1 MSKPILELCK
11 HCKLEVEELLTCQ
24 YLVGPAPVDSECDF
38 EACENCL
45 DKHEKNHQY
54 EGDCAQGDR
63 HQEYE
68 PEDIME
74 EEENESKN

>member
-1 MSKPILELCK
+1 MTLEVCK
-11 HCKLEVEELLTCQ
+11 SCHSEVEEILACE

-45 DKHEKNHQY
+45 DKHEKDHQC

-63 HQEYE
+63 HAEYE
-68 PEDIME
+68 AEDEIE
-74 EEENESKN
+74 INPC